1 MTIQQIQSFLK
12 ITEIF
17 VVFGITCF
25 LNPEF
30 YNQSFLRN
38 SYEVINSENS
48 LCLKETLIGLA
59 SILKNKFFFAELSDV
74 ILIEFFSGCLSL
86 LAKKENV
93 QEMFNE
99 ICDLIPGNKVF
110 KFVMLLN
117 RNLPIE
123 TSKLLNK
130 QLHQQLKKPNGL
142 KSLCCLLLEQK
153 SDEQPSWKKC
163 EIISNIVGAKGYEK
177 EFYLFIIEEI
187 FVLIQSENKFIE
199 AAVASLTK
207 IYSLPYKSLKLRI
220 EEKLFLEL
228 NLIINPS
235 DLLTGYVLMDLK
247 DFFNSLKNLNKV
259 FCSSFAVSL
268 KSELLIEYLPIL
280 FRIFGISEN
289 DEIRKIILP
298 LIIQCLSNR
307 ADEELKIIIENLLFD
322 EKPINKRFGIKDSI
336 IVIPEEEIIV
346 LDTSQVLSE
355 ILKNSNH
362 NILIYSCFINLLKIL
377 EKNSTFVTKNSDL
390 IDEEDVIEF
399 HSKLI
404 RKRFLIITTLTDL
417 INYKNFHSQFN
428 ENPHQILN
436 FLKELLMKDETDEEI
451 AILVLSIF
459 KEFIEKIQNETD
471 LLKTLKEFRLKTKNK
486 ILLKQIDLV
495 MNENRLNE
503 EISPY
508 KFALQL
514 CSEAEPHLQ
523 VYGICELKKLLENKN
538 EECLANQNQI
548 LALSLI
554 YLKEDDSFVYHNCIR
569 LILSLSKIMESYV
582 LETLIAEYQMIDSL
596 IDYRMKIG
604 EVIVKITEGMGPI
617 SYKYKDMLIGCFLI
631 GCRSSENDLRTSSF
645 SNLGSVCR
653 ILVYQVH
660 GFFNE
665 VSFFILLFFILF
677 RILEYFSLGFYRPN
691 GIILSKVDLGLSQL
705 TNFIFCMTNLSV

>member
-1 MTIQQIQSFLK
+1 MQQIQSFLK
-12 ITEIF
+12 ITETF

-25 LNPEF
+25 LNPEL
-30 YNQSFLRN
+30 YNQSFLRK
-38 SYEVINSENS
+38 SYEVTNSENNS
-48 LCLKETLIGLA
+48 CLKETLFGLA

-86 LAKKENV
+86 LTRNENNV
-93 QEMFNE
+93 QELFNE
-99 ICDLIPGNKVF
+99 ICDLISGDKVF
-110 KFVMLLN
+110 KFLMLLN
-117 RNLPIE
+117 RNLPVE

-130 QLHQQLKKPNGL
+130 QLHQQLKKRNGL
-142 KSLCCLLLEQK
+142 KSLCQLLLEQK

-187 FVLIQSENKFIE
+187 FILIQSENKFIE

-207 IYSLPYKSLKLRI
+207 MYSLPYKSLKLRI

-228 NLIINPS
+228 NLIMNPI
-235 DLLTGYVLMDLK
+235 DLLTGSVLLDLK
-247 DFFNSLKNLNKV
+247 EFLDSLKNINKV

-268 KSELLIEYLPIL
+268 KSELLIKYLPIL
-280 FRIFGISEN
+280 FRIFGISE
-289 DEIRKIILP
+289 DGEVRKMVLL

-307 ADEELKIIIENLLFD
+307 TDDELKLIIENLLFD
-322 EKPINKRFGIKDSI
+322 ETTINKRFVIKNSV

-355 ILKNSNH
+355 ILKKSNH

-377 EKNSTFVTKNSDL
+377 ENNSTVGTKSSDL
-390 IDEEDVIEF
+390 IDEEDIIEF

-404 RKRFLIITTLTDL
+404 RKRFLVITTLTDL
-417 INYKNFHSQFN
+417 INFKNFHSQFN
-428 ENPHQILN
+428 ENPQQILD
-436 FLKELLMKDETDEEI
+436 FLKELLMKEETDEEI

-459 KEFIEKIQNETD
+459 KEFIEKIRSETD
-471 LLKTLKEFRLKTKNK
+471 LIKTLKEFRSKTKNK
-486 ILLKQIDLV
+486 TLVKQIDLV
-495 MNENRLNE
+495 LNENQSNE

-582 LETLIAEYQMIDSL
+582 LETLIAEYQLIDSL
-596 IDYRMKIG
+596 IDYRMKVG
-604 EVIVKITEGMGPI
+604 EVIVKITEGLGPI
-617 SYKYKDMLIGCFLI
+617 SYKYKDLLIGCFLL
-631 GCRSSENDLRTSSF
+631 GCRSFENDFRTSSF

-665 VSFFILLFFILF
+665 VSFCFFI
-677 RILEYFSLGFYRPN
+677 
-691 GIILSKVDLGLSQL
+691 
-705 TNFIFCMTNLSV
+705 